1 MFQSVRPNSQVYLFH
16 KTDNPYVEIGFIAS
30 TPVVRPKFPQ
40 QMGILNHSQE
50 TVVDLTVK
58 VDGMTYNF
66 PGLPANLE
74 IADTFSNG
82 ENVVISI
89 SRDAINAEIMSLK
102 QKADD
107 AVNSY
112 EKNKALSSKCDALLQ
127 KINPEYAEKQEQ
139 QTKIDALTQ
148 RVDQLTDAVSKLVG
162 TLSPK
167 PE

>member
-16 KTDNPYVEIGFIAS
+16 KTDNPNIEIGYVANPPII
-30 TPVVRPKFPQ
+30 RPKFPQ
-40 QMGILNHSQE
+40 QLGVLNHNQE
-50 TVVDLTVK
+50 MVVDLSVK
-58 VDGMTYNF
+58 VGEINYNF

-82 ENVVISI
+82 ENMVVSV
-89 SRDAINAEIMSLK
+89 SKDAINAEIMSVK

-107 AVNSY
+107 SVKSY
-112 EKNKALSSKCDALLQ
+112 DKNVALSKKCDLLLQ

-139 QTKIDALTQ
+139 QVKIDALTA
-148 RVDQLTDAVSKLVG
+148 RVDQLTNAVSKLVG

-167 PE
+167 SE